1 MAFTSFIP
9 QVWNAQMLLDFREA
23 AIAANLVNREYEGNA
38 TAGNTVKVNTAAAI
52 AVKDYKANGRT
63 TSADAIASTSIDL
76 LIDQEKNFDFKVDD
90 IDRAQAAG
98 SLEVYT
104 QSAGQGMAED
114 ADKFLLAKAIG
125 EAGTTLTASTLADS
139 NAALNLIRDIRK
151 AMNKA
156 KVPQGQ
162 RVLVY
167 NAEFEALL
175 LDAQSKITEV
185 DRSGSPSGLREASL
199 GRLLGFDLFG
209 SENLPNTAKPQVAA
223 WYRPALAYVSQIEK
237 TEPMRAEDS
246 FADRLR
252 GLHVYGGKV
261 VRPAGVVAWTSL

>member
-125 EAGTTLTASTLADS
+125 EAGTTPTASTLADS
-139 NAALNLIRDIRK
+139 NAALNLIRD
-151 AMNKA
+151 
-156 KVPQGQ
+156 
-162 RVLVY
+162 
-167 NAEFEALL
+167 
-175 LDAQSKITEV
+175 
-185 DRSGSPSGLREASL
+185 
-199 GRLLGFDLFG
+199 
-209 SENLPNTAKPQVAA
+209 
-223 WYRPALAYVSQIEK
+223 
-237 TEPMRAEDS
+237 
-246 FADRLR
+246 
-252 GLHVYGGKV
+252 
-261 VRPAGVVAWTSL
+261 